1 MSDPTAIA
9 PDEQALIDLERQ
21 HVVQNYGR
29 GEHTLRAARGEG
41 VYLYDFAGKRY
52 LDFISGIGVNALGH
66 KHPRLNAAIKEQLDV
81 LVHCSNLYYHPYQ
94 GPVAQ
99 KLAAMSGLPRA
110 FFCNSGAEAV
120 EAALKIGKGY
130 GRSKDAGKYEIVALH
145 NSFAGRTLG
154 AIAVTGQPKYR
165 EPFAP
170 LMPGVRYIEIND
182 TAALEA
188 VVNRNTAAVFFEP
201 VLGEG
206 GIVEVDAAFG
216 AKARELAARH
226 DALLIYDEIQCGL
239 GRTGEFFTFQHWGA
253 DFTPDVLT
261 AAKPLAAG
269 LPLGVV
275 MCNEKAAAVFGAGMH
290 GSTFGGGALA
300 CRAALEFL
308 SMLPALLPRVREVG
322 GYFHERLNAL
332 AAKYDFVTR
341 TRGKGLMVGLELTIE
356 GKWVVPQAQRK
367 GLLMNCTAGNIL
379 RFLPPYIVE
388 REHVDEAV
396 AVLDAVFEAGPPADA

>member
-1 MSDPTAIA
+1 MSDQTAVA
-9 PDEQALIDLERQ
+9 PEERALIDLESQ
-21 HVVQNYGR
+21 YVVQNYGR
-29 GEHTLRAARGEG
+29 GEHTLRAARAEG

-66 KHPRLNAAIKEQLDV
+66 AHPRLNAALKEQLDT

-99 KLAAMSGLPRA
+99 KLAAMSGLQRA

-130 GRSKDAGKYEIVALH
+130 GRSKSAGKYEIVALH

-165 EPFAP
+165 EPFEP
-170 LMPGVRYIEIND
+170 LMPGVRYIDVND

-188 VVNRNTAAVFFEP
+188 SVNDNTAAVFFEP

-216 AKARELAARH
+216 AKAKELAARH

-239 GRTGEFFTFQHWGA
+239 GRTGEFFAFHHWGN

-261 AAKPLAAG
+261 AAKPIAAG

-275 MCNEKAAAVFGAGMH
+275 MCNEKAAAVFAAGMH

-300 CRAALEFL
+300 CRAAVEFL
-308 SMLPALLPRVREVG
+308 SMLPDLLPHVRDVG
-322 GYFHERLNAL
+322 GYFHERLNAF

-341 TRGKGLMVGLELTIE
+341 TRGKGLMVGLELTVA
-356 GKWVVPQAQRK
+356 GNWVVPQAQEK

-388 REHVDEAV
+388 RGHVDEAL
-396 AVLDAVFEAGPPADA
+396 AALDAIFAAGPPADA

>member
-1 MSDPTAIA
+1 MSNEIA
-9 PDEQALIDLERQ
+9 VAPEERALIDLESRY
-21 HVVQNYGR
+21 VVQNYGR
-29 GEHTLRAARGEG
+29 GENTLRAARAAG
-41 VYLYDFAGKRY
+41 VYIYDLSGKRY

-66 KHPRLNAAIKEQLDV
+66 AHPRLNAALKEQLDT

-99 KLAAMSGLPRA
+99 KLAAMSGLQRA

-130 GRSKDAGKYEIVALH
+130 GRSKSAGKYEIVALH

-165 EPFAP
+165 EPFEP
-170 LMPGVRYIEIND
+170 LMPGVRYIDVND
-182 TAALEA
+182 IAALEA
-188 VVNRNTAAVFFEP
+188 AVNDNTAAVFFEP

-216 AKARELAARH
+216 AKAKELAARH

-239 GRTGEFFTFQHWGA
+239 GRTGEFFVFHHWGK

-261 AAKPLAAG
+261 VAKPIAAG
-269 LPLGVV
+269 LPLGAV
-275 MCNEKAAAVFGAGMH
+275 MCNEKAAAVFSAGMH

-300 CRAALEFL
+300 CRAAVEFL
-308 SMLPALLPRVREVG
+308 SMLPDLLPHIRDVG
-322 GYFHERLNAL
+322 GYFHERLRAL

-341 TRGKGLMVGLELTIE
+341 TRGKGLMVGLELTVA
-356 GKWVVPQAQRK
+356 GMWVVPPAQEK

-388 REHVDEAV
+388 RGHVDEAV
-396 AVLDAVFEAGPPADA
+396 TVLDEIFAAGPPADE

>member
-1 MSDPTAIA
+1 MPDPTVVAT
-9 PDEQALIDLERQ
+9 DEQALIDMESQ
-21 HVVQNYGR
+21 YVVQNYGR
-29 GEHTLRAARGEG
+29 GKNTLRAARAEG
-41 VYLYDFAGKRY
+41 VYLHDLSGKRY

-66 KHPRLNAAIKEQLDV
+66 GHPRLKAVLKEQLDT

-99 KLAAMSGLPRA
+99 KLSAMSGLQRA

-130 GRSKDAGKYEIVALH
+130 GRSKGSGKYEIVALH

-154 AIAVTGQPKYR
+154 AIAVTGQPQYR
-165 EPFAP
+165 EPFEP
-170 LMPGVRYIEIND
+170 LMPGVRYIDIND
-182 TAALEA
+182 VAALEA
-188 VVNRNTAAVFFEP
+188 AVNDNTAAVFFEP

-216 AKARELAARH
+216 AKAKELAARH

-239 GRTGEFFTFQHWGA
+239 GRTGEFFAFHHWGK
-253 DFTPDVLT
+253 DFIPDVMT
-261 AAKPLAAG
+261 AAKPIAAG

-275 MCNEKAAAVFGAGMH
+275 MCNEKAAAILGPGMH

-308 SMLPALLPRVREVG
+308 SMLPDLLPHIRDVG
-322 GYFHERLNAL
+322 GYFHERLNEL
-332 AAKYDFVTR
+332 STKYDFVTR
-341 TRGKGLMVGLELTIE
+341 TRGKALMVGLELTVS
-356 GKWVVPQAQRK
+356 GKSVVPRAQRK

-379 RFLPPYIVE
+379 RFLPPYIIE
-388 REHVDEAV
+388 HRHVDEAV
-396 AVLDAVFEAGPPADA
+396 GILDEIFAEGTPSDE